1 MGTVSVNKLGG
12 LALMIAPVVTLIF
25 YFLQPGGAIIDAAD
39 PANAKAT
46 ITAMVSNAGLGKVVS
61 IVIPI
66 GLLVFLSGILV
77 LQENVRSNG
86 NGGALS
92 RIAVLFI
99 LVGII
104 GWVVSAGAS
113 LAIIGST
120 QPIEQAVPFNASLY
134 SATLGI
140 GTVAGILWG
149 IGTLALALAI
159 STREDSHK
167 IAALVAAVA
176 AAVAIVVTIIG
187 GLDSTTLETMTLISG
202 ITYLVHMVWF
212 FMLGLNLNKVE

>member
-1 MGTVSVNKLGG
+1 MF
-12 LALMIAPVVTLIF
+12 APVVTLIF
-25 YFLQPGGAIIDAAD
+25 YFLQPGGSFIDAAD
-39 PANAKAT
+39 PADGAAT
-46 ITAMVSNAGLGKVVS
+46 IAAMVANAGLGKVVS

-77 LQENVRSNG
+77 LQENIRSNG

-120 QPIEQAVPFNASLY
+120 LPTEQAVAFNASLY

-140 GTVAGILWG
+140 GTVAGVLWG

-159 STREDSHK
+159 STREDSNK

-176 AAVAIVVTIIG
+176 AVVAIVGTIIG
-187 GLDSTTLETMTLISG
+187 GLDTAQLELMTQITG
-202 ITYLVHMVWF
+202 IIFVVHVVWF
-212 FMLGLNLNKVE
+212 FMLGRSLSQSE

>member
-1 MGTVSVNKLGG
+1 MGTISANKLGG

-39 PANAKAT
+39 PANTKAT

-99 LVGII
+99 LAGII
-104 GWVVSAGAS
+104 GWVVSSGAS
-113 LAIIGST
+113 LAITGSGK
-120 QPIEQAVPFNASLY
+120 EAAEAVPLFESMY

-159 STREDSHK
+159 STREDSNN

-176 AAVAIVVTIIG
+176 AVVAIVVTIIG

-212 FMLGLNLNKVE
+212 FMLGLNLSKVK

>member
-1 MGTVSVNKLGG
+1 MGTISANKLGG
-12 LALMIAPVVTLIF
+12 LALMFAPIITLIF
-25 YFLQPGGAIIDAAD
+25 YFLQPGGAFIDAAD
-39 PANAKAT
+39 PADGAAT
-46 ITAMVSNAGLGKVVS
+46 IAAMLSNVGLGKVVS

-77 LQENVRSNG
+77 LQENVKSNG

-99 LVGII
+99 LTGTI
-104 GWVVSAGAS
+104 GWVVSSGAS
-113 LAIIGST
+113 LAITGSPLPT
-120 QPIEQAVPFNASLY
+120 EQAIPLNASLY

-159 STREDSHK
+159 STREDSNK

-176 AAVAIVVTIIG
+176 AVVAIVVTIIG
-187 GLDSTTLETMTLISG
+187 GIDTAQLELMAQITGIS
-202 ITYLVHMVWF
+202 YVVHVVWF
-212 FMLGLNLNKVE
+212 FMLGRSLSQSE

>member
-1 MGTVSVNKLGG
+1 
-12 LALMIAPVVTLIF
+12 MIAPVVTLIF

-99 LVGII
+99 LAGII
-104 GWVVSAGAS
+104 GWVVSSGAS
-113 LAIIGST
+113 LAITGSGK
-120 QPIEQAVPFNASLY
+120 EAAAVPLFESMY

-159 STREDSHK
+159 STREDSNN

-176 AAVAIVVTIIG
+176 AVVAIVVTIIG

-212 FMLGLNLNKVE
+212 FMLGLNLSKVE

>member
-1 MGTVSVNKLGG
+1 M
-12 LALMIAPVVTLIF
+12 MFAPVVTLIF
-25 YFLQPGGAIIDAAD
+25 YFLQPGGSFIDAAD
-39 PANAKAT
+39 PADGAAT
-46 ITAMVSNAGLGKVVS
+46 IAAMVSNAGLGKVVS

-120 QPIEQAVPFNASLY
+120 LPTEQAVVFNASLY

-140 GTVAGILWG
+140 GTVAGVLWG

-159 STREDSHK
+159 STREDSNK

-176 AAVAIVVTIIG
+176 AVVAIVGTIIG
-187 GLDSTTLETMTLISG
+187 GLDTAQLELMTQITG
-202 ITYLVHMVWF
+202 IIFVVHVVWF
-212 FMLGLNLNKVE
+212 FMLGRSLSQSE

>member
-1 MGTVSVNKLGG
+1 MGTISANKLGG

-39 PANAKAT
+39 PANTKAT

-99 LVGII
+99 LAGII
-104 GWVVSAGAS
+104 GWVVSSGAS
-113 LAIIGST
+113 LAITGSGR
-120 QPIEQAVPFNASLY
+120 EAAEAVPLFGSLY
-134 SATLGI
+134 SATVGI

-159 STREDSHK
+159 STREDSNN

-176 AAVAIVVTIIG
+176 SVVAIVVTIIG

>member
-1 MGTVSVNKLGG
+1 MF
-12 LALMIAPVVTLIF
+12 APVVTLIF
-25 YFLQPGGAIIDAAD
+25 YFLQPGGSFIDAAD
-39 PANAKAT
+39 PADGAAT
-46 ITAMVSNAGLGKVVS
+46 IAAMVSNAGLGKVVS

-77 LQENVRSNG
+77 LQEHVRSNG

-104 GWVVSAGAS
+104 GWVVSAGVS

-120 QPIEQAVPFNASLY
+120 QPIEQAVPFTASLY

-159 STREDSHK
+159 STREDSNK

-176 AAVAIVVTIIG
+176 AVVAIVVTIIG
-187 GLDSTTLETMTLISG
+187 GLDTAQLELMTQITG
-202 ITYLVHMVWF
+202 ITFIVHVVWF
-212 FMLGLNLNKVE
+212 FMLGRSLSQSE

>member
-1 MGTVSVNKLGG
+1 MGTISVNKLGG

-25 YFLQPGGAIIDAAD
+25 YFLQPGGAIIDAAN
-39 PANAKAT
+39 PANAEAT

-99 LVGII
+99 LAGII
-104 GWVVSAGAS
+104 GWVVSSGAS
-113 LAIIGST
+113 LAITGSGK
-120 QPIEQAVPFNASLY
+120 EAAEAVPLFESMY

-159 STREDSHK
+159 STREDSNN

-176 AAVAIVVTIIG
+176 AVVAIVVTIIG

-212 FMLGLNLNKVE
+212 FMLGLNLSKVE

>member
-1 MGTVSVNKLGG
+1 MF
-12 LALMIAPVVTLIF
+12 APIVTLIF
-25 YFLQPGGAIIDAAD
+25 YFLQPGGSFIDAAD
-39 PANAKAT
+39 PADGAAT
-46 ITAMVSNAGLGKVVS
+46 IAAMVSNAGLGKVVS

-120 QPIEQAVPFNASLY
+120 LPTEQAVAFNASLY

-140 GTVAGILWG
+140 GTVAGVLWG

-159 STREDSHK
+159 STREDSNK

-176 AAVAIVVTIIG
+176 AVVAIVGTIIG
-187 GLDSTTLETMTLISG
+187 GLDTAQLELMTQITG
-202 ITYLVHMVWF
+202 IIFVVHVVWF
-212 FMLGLNLNKVE
+212 FMLGRSLSQSE

>member
-1 MGTVSVNKLGG
+1 MV
-12 LALMIAPVVTLIF
+12 APMLTLIF
-25 YFLQPGGAIIDAAD
+25 YFLQPGGSFIDAAD
-39 PANAKAT
+39 PADGAAT
-46 ITAMVSNAGLGKVVS
+46 IAAMVSNAGLGKVVS

-113 LAIIGST
+113 LAIIGSPLQT
-120 QPIEQAVPFNASLY
+120 DQAVAFNASLY

-159 STREDSHK
+159 STREDSNK

-176 AAVAIVVTIIG
+176 AVVAIVVTIIG
-187 GLDSTTLETMTLISG
+187 GLDTAQLKLMTQITGISY
-202 ITYLVHMVWF
+202 IVHVVWF
-212 FMLGLNLNKVE
+212 FMLGRSLSQSE

>member
-1 MGTVSVNKLGG
+1 MV
-12 LALMIAPVVTLIF
+12 APLITLIF

-39 PANAKAT
+39 PANTKAT

-92 RIAVLFI
+92 RIAVVFI
-99 LVGII
+99 LAGIT
-104 GWVVSAGAS
+104 GWVIGSGGS
-113 LAIIGST
+113 LAITGSG
-120 QPIEQAVPFNASLY
+120 QEAAEAVPLFASLY
-134 SATLGI
+134 SATVGI

-159 STREDSHK
+159 STREDSNK

-176 AAVAIVVTIIG
+176 AVVAIAVTIIG

-212 FMLGLNLNKVE
+212 FMLGLNLSKVE

>member
-1 MGTVSVNKLGG
+1 
-12 LALMIAPVVTLIF
+12 LMFAPVVTLIF
-25 YFLQPGGAIIDAAD
+25 YFLQPGGSFIDAAD
-39 PANAKAT
+39 PADGAAT
-46 ITAMVSNAGLGKVVS
+46 IAAMVANAGLGKVVS

-77 LQENVRSNG
+77 LQENIRSNG

-120 QPIEQAVPFNASLY
+120 LPTEQAVAFNASLY

-140 GTVAGILWG
+140 GTVAGVLWG

-159 STREDSHK
+159 STREDSNK

-176 AAVAIVVTIIG
+176 AVVAIVGTIIG
-187 GLDSTTLETMTLISG
+187 GLDTAQLELMTQITG
-202 ITYLVHMVWF
+202 IIFVVHVVWF
-212 FMLGLNLNKVE
+212 FMLGRSLSQSE

>member
-1 MGTVSVNKLGG
+1 MF
-12 LALMIAPVVTLIF
+12 APVVTLIF
-25 YFLQPGGAIIDAAD
+25 YFLQPGGSFIDAAD
-39 PANAKAT
+39 PADGAAT
-46 ITAMVSNAGLGKVVS
+46 IAAMVSNAGLGKVVS

-120 QPIEQAVPFNASLY
+120 LPTEQAVVFNASLY

-140 GTVAGILWG
+140 GTVAGVLWG

-159 STREDSHK
+159 STREDSNK

-176 AAVAIVVTIIG
+176 AVVAIVGTIIG
-187 GLDSTTLETMTLISG
+187 GLDTAQLELMTQITG
-202 ITYLVHMVWF
+202 IIFVVHVVWF
-212 FMLGLNLNKVE
+212 FMLGRSLSQSE

>member
-1 MGTVSVNKLGG
+1 MF
-12 LALMIAPVVTLIF
+12 APVVTLIF
-25 YFLQPGGAIIDAAD
+25 YFLQPGGSFIDAAD
-39 PANAKAT
+39 PADAAAT
-46 ITAMVSNAGLGKVVS
+46 IAAMVSNAGLAKVVS
-61 IVIPI
+61 IVLPI

-120 QPIEQAVPFNASLY
+120 LPTEQAVAFNASLY

-140 GTVAGILWG
+140 GTVAGVLWG

-159 STREDSHK
+159 STREDSNK

-176 AAVAIVVTIIG
+176 AVVAIVGTIIG
-187 GLDSTTLETMTLISG
+187 GLDTAQLELMTQITG
-202 ITYLVHMVWF
+202 ITFVVHVVWF
-212 FMLGLNLNKVE
+212 FMLGRSLSQRE

>member
-1 MGTVSVNKLGG
+1 MF
-12 LALMIAPVVTLIF
+12 APIVTLIF
-25 YFLQPGGAIIDAAD
+25 YFLQPGGSFIDAAD
-39 PANAKAT
+39 PADGAAT
-46 ITAMVSNAGLGKVVS
+46 IAAMVSNAGLGKVVS

-120 QPIEQAVPFNASLY
+120 LPTEQAVVFNASLY

-140 GTVAGILWG
+140 GTVAGVLWG

-159 STREDSHK
+159 STREDSNK

-176 AAVAIVVTIIG
+176 AVVAIVGTIIG
-187 GLDSTTLETMTLISG
+187 GLDTAQLELMTQITG
-202 ITYLVHMVWF
+202 IIFVVHVVWF
-212 FMLGLNLNKVE
+212 FMLGRSLSQSE

>member
-1 MGTVSVNKLGG
+1 M
-12 LALMIAPVVTLIF
+12 MFAPIVTLIF
-25 YFLQPGGAIIDAAD
+25 YFLQPGGSFIDAAD
-39 PANAKAT
+39 PADGAAT
-46 ITAMVSNAGLGKVVS
+46 IAAMVSNAGLGKVVS

-120 QPIEQAVPFNASLY
+120 LPTEQAVVFNASLY

-140 GTVAGILWG
+140 GTVAGVLWG

-159 STREDSHK
+159 STREDSNK

-176 AAVAIVVTIIG
+176 AVVAIVGTIIG
-187 GLDSTTLETMTLISG
+187 GLDTAQLELMTQITG
-202 ITYLVHMVWF
+202 IIFVVHVVWF
-212 FMLGLNLNKVE
+212 FMLGRSLSQSE

>member
-1 MGTVSVNKLGG
+1 MGTISANKLGG

-25 YFLQPGGAIIDAAD
+25 YFLQPGGAIIDTAD
-39 PANAKAT
+39 PANTKAT

-99 LVGII
+99 LAGII
-104 GWVVSAGAS
+104 GWVVSSGAS
-113 LAIIGST
+113 LAITGSGR
-120 QPIEQAVPFNASLY
+120 EAAEAVPLFESMY

-159 STREDSHK
+159 STREDSNN

-176 AAVAIVVTIIG
+176 AVVAIVVTIIG

-212 FMLGLNLNKVE
+212 FMLGRSLSQSE

>member
-1 MGTVSVNKLGG
+1 MGTISANKLGG

-39 PANAKAT
+39 PANTKAT

-99 LVGII
+99 LAGII
-104 GWVVSAGAS
+104 GWVVSSGAS
-113 LAIIGST
+113 LAITGSGK
-120 QPIEQAVPFNASLY
+120 EAAEAVPLFGSLY
-134 SATLGI
+134 SATVGI

-159 STREDSHK
+159 STREDSNN

-176 AAVAIVVTIIG
+176 SVVAIVVTIIG
-187 GLDSTTLETMTLISG
+187 GLDSTTLETMTLVSG

-212 FMLGLNLNKVE
+212 FMLGRSLSQSE

>member
-1 MGTVSVNKLGG
+1 
-12 LALMIAPVVTLIF
+12 MIAPVVTLIF

-39 PANAKAT
+39 PANTKAT

-99 LVGII
+99 LAGII
-104 GWVVSAGAS
+104 GWVVSSGAS
-113 LAIIGST
+113 LAITGSGR
-120 QPIEQAVPFNASLY
+120 EAAEAVPLFASMY

-140 GTVAGILWG
+140 GAVAGILWG

-159 STREDSHK
+159 STREDSNN

-176 AAVAIVVTIIG
+176 AVVAIVVTIIG

-212 FMLGLNLNKVE
+212 FMLGLNLSKVE

>member
-1 MGTVSVNKLGG
+1 MGTISVNKLGG

-25 YFLQPGGAIIDAAD
+25 YFLQPGGAIIDAAN
-39 PANAKAT
+39 PANTKAT

-86 NGGALS
+86 NGSALS

-99 LVGII
+99 LAGII
-104 GWVVSAGAS
+104 GWVVSSGAS
-113 LAIIGST
+113 LAITGSGR
-120 QPIEQAVPFNASLY
+120 EAAEAVTLFESMY

-140 GTVAGILWG
+140 GTIAGILWG
-149 IGTLALALAI
+149 IGILALALAI
-159 STREDSHK
+159 STREDSNN

-176 AAVAIVVTIIG
+176 AVVAIVVTIIG
-187 GLDSTTLETMTLISG
+187 GLDSTTLETMALISG

-212 FMLGLNLNKVE
+212 FMLGLNLSKVE

>member
-1 MGTVSVNKLGG
+1 MGTISVNKLGG

-39 PANAKAT
+39 PANAEAT
-46 ITAMVSNAGLGKVVS
+46 ITAMVSNADLGKLVS

-99 LVGII
+99 LAGII
-104 GWVVSAGAS
+104 GWVVSSGAS
-113 LAIIGST
+113 LAITGSGR
-120 QPIEQAVPFNASLY
+120 EAAEAVTLFESMY

-140 GTVAGILWG
+140 GTIAGILWG
-149 IGTLALALAI
+149 IGILALALAI
-159 STREDSHK
+159 STREDSNN
-167 IAALVAAVA
+167 IAAIVAAVA
-176 AAVAIVVTIIG
+176 AVVAIVVTIIG
-187 GLDSTTLETMTLISG
+187 GLDSTTLETMALISG

>member
-1 MGTVSVNKLGG
+1 
-12 LALMIAPVVTLIF
+12 LMFAPVVTLIF
-25 YFLQPGGAIIDAAD
+25 YFLQPGGSFIDAAD
-39 PANAKAT
+39 PADGAAT
-46 ITAMVSNAGLGKVVS
+46 IAAMVSNAGLGKVVS

-120 QPIEQAVPFNASLY
+120 LPTEQAVVFNASLY

-140 GTVAGILWG
+140 GTVAGVLWG

-159 STREDSHK
+159 STREDSNK

-176 AAVAIVVTIIG
+176 AVVAIVGTIIG
-187 GLDSTTLETMTLISG
+187 GLDTAQLELMTQITG
-202 ITYLVHMVWF
+202 IIFVVHVVWF
-212 FMLGLNLNKVE
+212 FMLGRSLSQSE

>member
-1 MGTVSVNKLGG
+1 MGTISANKLGG
-12 LALMIAPVVTLIF
+12 LALMVAPMITLIF
-25 YFLQPGGAIIDAAD
+25 YFLQPGGSFIDAAD
-39 PANAKAT
+39 PADGAAT
-46 ITAMVSNAGLGKVVS
+46 IAAMVSNAGLGKVVS

-113 LAIIGST
+113 LAIIGSPL
-120 QPIEQAVPFNASLY
+120 QADQAVAFNASLY

-159 STREDSHK
+159 STREDSNK

-176 AAVAIVVTIIG
+176 AVVAIVVTIIG
-187 GLDSTTLETMTLISG
+187 GLDTAQLKLMTQITGISY
-202 ITYLVHMVWF
+202 IVHVVWF
-212 FMLGLNLNKVE
+212 FMLGRSLSQSE

>member
-1 MGTVSVNKLGG
+1 MGTISVNKLGG

-39 PANAKAT
+39 PANAEAT
-46 ITAMVSNAGLGKVVS
+46 ITAMVSNAGLGKLVS

-86 NGGALS
+86 NGSALS

-99 LVGII
+99 LAGII
-104 GWVVSAGAS
+104 GWVVSSGAS
-113 LAIIGST
+113 LAITGSGR
-120 QPIEQAVPFNASLY
+120 EAAEAVTLFESMY

-140 GTVAGILWG
+140 GTIAGILWG
-149 IGTLALALAI
+149 IGILALALAI
-159 STREDSHK
+159 STREDSNN

-176 AAVAIVVTIIG
+176 AVVAIVVTIIG
-187 GLDSTTLETMTLISG
+187 GLDSTTLETMALISG

>member
-1 MGTVSVNKLGG
+1 MGTISVNKLGG
-12 LALMIAPVVTLIF
+12 LALMVAPMITLIF

-39 PANAKAT
+39 PANTKAT

-99 LVGII
+99 LAGII
-104 GWVVSAGAS
+104 GWVVSSGAS
-113 LAIIGST
+113 LAITGSGK
-120 QPIEQAVPFNASLY
+120 EAAEAVPLFASLY

-159 STREDSHK
+159 STREDSNN

-176 AAVAIVVTIIG
+176 AVVAIVVTIIG

-212 FMLGLNLNKVE
+212 FMLGLNLSKVE

>member
-1 MGTVSVNKLGG
+1 MGTISANKLGG

-25 YFLQPGGAIIDAAD
+25 YFLQPGGAIIDAVD
-39 PANAKAT
+39 PANTKAT

-99 LVGII
+99 LAGII
-104 GWVVSAGAS
+104 GWVVSSGAS
-113 LAIIGST
+113 LAITGSGK
-120 QPIEQAVPFNASLY
+120 EAAEAVPLFASLY

-159 STREDSHK
+159 STREDSNK

-176 AAVAIVVTIIG
+176 AVVAIVVTIIG

-212 FMLGLNLNKVE
+212 FMLGLNLSKVE

>member
-1 MGTVSVNKLGG
+1 M
-12 LALMIAPVVTLIF
+12 MFAPVVTLIF
-25 YFLQPGGAIIDAAD
+25 YFLQPGGSFIDAAD
-39 PANAKAT
+39 PADGAAT
-46 ITAMVSNAGLGKVVS
+46 IAAMVSNAGLGKVVS

-159 STREDSHK
+159 STREDSNK

-176 AAVAIVVTIIG
+176 SVVAIVVTIIG
-187 GLDSTTLETMTLISG
+187 GLDTAQLELMTQITG
-202 ITYLVHMVWF
+202 ITFIVHVVWF
-212 FMLGLNLNKVE
+212 FMLGRSLSQSE

>member
-1 MGTVSVNKLGG
+1 MGTISVNKLGG

-39 PANAKAT
+39 PANAEAT

-99 LVGII
+99 LAGII
-104 GWVVSAGAS
+104 GWVVSSGAS
-113 LAIIGST
+113 LAITGSGK
-120 QPIEQAVPFNASLY
+120 EAAEAVPLFESMY

-140 GTVAGILWG
+140 GTIAGILWG

-159 STREDSHK
+159 STREDSNK

-176 AAVAIVVTIIG
+176 AVVAIVVTIIG
-187 GLDSTTLETMTLISG
+187 GLDSTTLETMALISG

-212 FMLGLNLNKVE
+212 FMLGLNLSKVE

>member
-1 MGTVSVNKLGG
+1 MGTISANKLGG
-12 LALMIAPVVTLIF
+12 LALMFAPIITLIF
-25 YFLQPGGAIIDAAD
+25 YFLQPGGAFIDAAD
-39 PANAKAT
+39 PADGAAT
-46 ITAMVSNAGLGKVVS
+46 IAAMLSNVGLGKVVS

-99 LVGII
+99 LAGII
-104 GWVVSAGAS
+104 GWVVSSGAS
-113 LAIIGST
+113 LAITGSGK
-120 QPIEQAVPFNASLY
+120 EAAEAVTLFESMY

-159 STREDSHK
+159 STREDSNK

-176 AAVAIVVTIIG
+176 AVVAIVVTIIG

-212 FMLGLNLNKVE
+212 FMLGLNLSKVE

>member
-1 MGTVSVNKLGG
+1 
-12 LALMIAPVVTLIF
+12 MIAPVVTLIF

-39 PANAKAT
+39 PANAQAT

-99 LVGII
+99 LAGII
-104 GWVVSAGAS
+104 GWVVSSGAS
-113 LAIIGST
+113 LAITGSGK
-120 QPIEQAVPFNASLY
+120 EAAEAVPLFASLY

-159 STREDSHK
+159 STREDSNK

-176 AAVAIVVTIIG
+176 AVVAIVVTIIG
-187 GLDSTTLETMTLISG
+187 GLDSTTLETMVLISG
-202 ITYLVHMVWF
+202 ILYLVHMVWF
-212 FMLGLNLNKVE
+212 FMLGLNLSKVE